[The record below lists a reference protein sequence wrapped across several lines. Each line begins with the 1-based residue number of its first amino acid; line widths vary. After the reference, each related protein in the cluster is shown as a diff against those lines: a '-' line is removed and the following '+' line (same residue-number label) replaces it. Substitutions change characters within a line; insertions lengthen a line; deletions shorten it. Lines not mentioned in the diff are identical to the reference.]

1 MLLEKMDD
9 DLLLAIMQKTIPNMG
24 NEAKENLTNMLSVNK
39 RLFYL
44 GRDED
49 FVKDYKIWKKQM
61 WKKSCKDFVE
71 ITLLDVCRMDDDY
84 RLLNPC
90 IGFSTILNGMDKF
103 SNNEHVISQTLFAF
117 QMWLNRF
124 KTSLKHPTIRQP
136 LIMESEFGTMEQ
148 VCDIFANIMNK
159 WSRNYRI
166 TNQLSK
172 IIFEMLD
179 GGFLASTVF
188 YNNTKLKTGIIRAFV
203 NDTLTYRNISFN
215 ERLKNELHDEEEQ
228 QTPGPIYTIGD
239 EILEEMEIFR
249 IAEQG
254 IERPLVWYPYT
265 RQEKEW
271 ERNRH
276 LLLW

>member
-1 MLLEKMDD
+1 
-9 DLLLAIMQKTIPNMG
+9 
-24 NEAKENLTNMLSVNK
+24 
-39 RLFYL
+39 
-44 GRDED
+44 
-49 FVKDYKIWKKQM
+49 
-61 WKKSCKDFVE
+61 
-71 ITLLDVCRMDDDY
+71 
-84 RLLNPC
+84 
-90 IGFSTILNGMDKF
+90 
-103 SNNEHVISQTLFAF
+103 
-117 QMWLNRF
+117 
-124 KTSLKHPTIRQP
+124 
-136 LIMESEFGTMEQ
+136 MESEFGTMEQ

-254 IERPLVWYPYT
+254 IERPLVWCPYT

>member
-1 MLLEKMDD
+1 MSMLLEKMDN
-9 DLLLAIMQKTIPNMG
+9 DLLLTIMEELIPKMG
-24 NEAKENLTNMLSVNK
+24 IEAKENLTNMLAVNK
-39 RLFYL
+39 RVFEL
-44 GRDED
+44 GRDQD
-49 FVKDYKIWKKQM
+49 FVKDYKKNYKT

-71 ITLLDVCRMDDDY
+71 ITLPHVCRMDDDHL
-84 RLLNPC
+84 LLNPC
-90 IGFSTILNGMDKF
+90 TGFSTILNGMDKF
-103 SNNEHVISQTLFAF
+103 SNNEHVICETLSYF

-124 KTSLKHPTIRQP
+124 ISLNDMLVDTIV
-136 LIMESEFGTMEQ
+136 MESEFGTMEK
-148 VCDIFANIMNK
+148 VCDIFANIMNH
-159 WSRNYRI
+159 WSKIFRI

-172 IIFEMLD
+172 IIYDMIDMKILD
-179 GGFLASTVF
+179 STVF